1 MQEMDVDGRGAR
13 FENRFGHFRIPV
25 DQPQAFG
32 YVIRYVECFFPV
44 RSIPKSLKQ
53 SSQSDSIKSNDV
65 VPEGSGS
72 KQRVNEASPDS
83 GIQKSE
89 SGVIPSAPV
98 SIYRFPPACRYDSE
112 EMRIQLWGR

>member
-1 MQEMDVDGRGAR
+1 MTVVAPVLKIGSGTSASQST
-13 FENRFGHFRIPV
+13 NRKLSGTLSGMSNV
-25 DQPQAFG
+25 
-32 YVIRYVECFFPV
+32 FFPV